1 MTGTLRA
8 VAVPVVARM
17 LREAFDGPPGPWTY
31 FTEAA
36 PGVGVFT
43 TLNGL
48 TAAQASEPG
57 GPSHSTIAGH
67 VDHVCTSISLSRKE
81 FEGEPAPR
89 DRNKAWPVST
99 VDDAEWKALRARLRD
114 EYHGLLRAVETR
126 PLWDEDTLG
135 MAMGAVAHTAYHLGA
150 IRQRLRAP

>member
-43 TLNGL
+43 TLNGV

-57 GPSHSTIAGH
+57 GPSQSTIAGH
-67 VDHVCTSISLSRKE
+67 VHHLCSSISLSTRE
-81 FEGEPAPR
+81 LDGESPPR
-89 DRNKAWPVST
+89 DRGQSWNVARVN
-99 VDDAEWKALRARLRD
+99 DAEWTALRARLRD
-114 EYHGLLRAVETR
+114 EYQKLLRAVETR
-126 PLWDEDTLG
+126 ALWDEDTLG
-135 MAMGAVAHTAYHLGA
+135 MAMGSVAHTAYHLGA